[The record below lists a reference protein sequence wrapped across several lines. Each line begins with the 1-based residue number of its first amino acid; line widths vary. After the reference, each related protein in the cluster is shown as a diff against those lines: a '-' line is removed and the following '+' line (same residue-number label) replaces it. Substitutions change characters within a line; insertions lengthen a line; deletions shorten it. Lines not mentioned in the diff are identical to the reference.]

1 MNVVVEEQAYREF
14 DNIEETEIWARKY
27 YSDLLDLPMENEL
40 HKMITYYTG
49 SYYRWYNK
57 LLRDYLPVDS
67 DRFKEIDSVDVRD
80 DVIEIQR
87 ITETICK
94 YSLPENIIAYRFT
107 HKAVI
112 KLLCNGQVLRSGTE
126 FSDKAFFSTSLIHY
140 LLKDFGWN
148 SRCNCLLKL
157 YLPKGLP
164 GAYVSIDKEWSCL
177 NEQEFLL
184 PPNIKF
190 RILKIHHFTYP
201 LKIECMAIYD

>member
-1 MNVVVEEQAYREF
+1 MVEEQAYREF
-14 DNIEETEIWARKY
+14 DNIEETEIWARMY
-27 YSDLLDLPMENEL
+27 YSDLLNLPREDEL

-49 SYYRWYNK
+49 SCYKWYNK

-67 DRFKEIDSVDVRD
+67 DRFKEIDSADVRD
-80 DVIEIQR
+80 DVIEIRR

-112 KLLCNGQVLRSGTE
+112 KLLSNGQALRSGTE
-126 FSDKAFFSTSLIHY
+126 FSDKAFFSTTLIHY
-140 LLKDFGWN
+140 LLKDFRWN
-148 SRCNCLLKL
+148 NRCNCLLKL